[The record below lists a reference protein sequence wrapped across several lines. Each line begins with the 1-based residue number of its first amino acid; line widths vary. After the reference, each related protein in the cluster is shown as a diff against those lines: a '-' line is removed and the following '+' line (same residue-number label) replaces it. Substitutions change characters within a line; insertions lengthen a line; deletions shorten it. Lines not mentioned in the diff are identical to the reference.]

1 MQRSEARQVA
11 PSGRSGAGAPVEDDS
26 PSRVVDAPAAAP
38 EPEAEVS
45 SAGSGPQLAGRPRER
60 ARALK
65 VVIIHVPRLVG
76 SADEGS
82 RVADAR
88 KSGEISPHVGAR

>member
-26 PSRVVDAPAAAP
+26 PSRVVDAPAA
-38 EPEAEVS
+38 S